1 REGLVSSHYL
11 PRFARKSR
19 QAKVRQIGYSVDKD
33 PVTSMVTFHYNVVWT
48 DSDDSL
54 ARRYELLKTSL
65 RKVSKARRSEQY
77 NRLVEH
83 LVDGARKAES
93 LQVAKRRLSSRTLEL
108 IRQRGIARAAG
119 NYQQTSELA
128 KLCREAIKED
138 LKERRAAVMDEAIQA
153 GKSVR
158 KARRSFANHKTMM
171 NSLRR
176 PDGSVTDSKDGEGE
190 VVLPRLIQCN
200 GACGTWAP
208 EDYIVQFGLCDHN
221 ICFRCYESEAS
232 ISLTNDGSRG
242 CCNKE
247 CVERARAELA
257 MKTPPMEDR
266 AYAGAVGGGSY
277 TMFPG
282 AKKLSVERKGKLNT
296 EDRRRQKFDMKSWN
310 EKLADSDVS
319 FFGDYDDVQLQKM
332 AETMRSAAEQ
342 QDRQVR

>member
-1 REGLVSSHYL
+1 MSSGRREELVSSHYL

-19 QAKVRQIGYSVDKD
+19 QARVRQIGYSVDKD
-33 PVTSMVTFHYNVVWT
+33 PVTSMITFHYNVVWT

-65 RKVSKARRSEQY
+65 RKVSKLRRSE
-77 NRLVEH
+77 R
-83 LVDGARKAES
+83 
-93 LQVAKRRLSSRTLEL
+93 
-108 IRQRGIARAAG
+108 
-119 NYQQTSELA
+119 
-128 KLCREAIKED
+128 
-138 LKERRAAVMDEAIQA
+138 
-153 GKSVR
+153 
-158 KARRSFANHKTMM
+158 
-171 NSLRR
+171 
-176 PDGSVTDSKDGEGE
+176 E

-266 AYAGAVGGGSY
+266 AYAGAVGGGGY

-282 AKKLSVERKGKLNT
+282 SKKLSVGRKEKLNT

-310 EKLADSDVS
+310 EKLAGSDVS

-342 QDRQVR
+342 QDRQIVDCVPT